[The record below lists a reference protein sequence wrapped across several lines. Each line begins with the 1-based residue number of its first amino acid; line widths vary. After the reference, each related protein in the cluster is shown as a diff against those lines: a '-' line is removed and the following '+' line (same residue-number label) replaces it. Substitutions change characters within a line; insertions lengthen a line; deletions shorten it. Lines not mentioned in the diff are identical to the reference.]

1 MSNITITNKCPC
13 GICSRPVKKGMISLY
28 VVVTAF
34 IGFTTNVMDYP
45 LTIIVFYNQVR
56 RYGIVNTVLLPY
68 FLFPLLMILN
78 YIAL

>member
-34 IGFTTNVMDYP
+34 IGFTSNVMDYP
-45 LTIIVFYNQVR
+45 
-56 RYGIVNTVLLPY
+56 
-68 FLFPLLMILN
+68 
-78 YIAL
+78 